1 MINPALNTAKIKSI
15 RLLRKGIQDIYK
27 IVVVDDY
34 DTHNLKIIKQDD
46 QYIVTNQRLT
56 SAELSKKYQKII
68 KLDKYNYYV
77 YKGTK
82 RQIIQYVNKIINWQ
96 HEDYAVSKLEYQAR
110 LEGSDPDEVYVLN
123 DDFYRWEINDLLNSN
138 IADPDYKKLLISEAK
153 ANRRH
158 LSLINGQRDWQNI
171 PHSVA
176 FGNFFGQNYVLIDE
190 LAGAPA
196 PSEYYYKRN
205 RNRKIKVKA

>member
-110 LEGSDPDEVYVLN
+110 LKGSDPDEVYVLN

>member
-1 MINPALNTAKIKSI
+1 MINATLNTAKIKSI
-15 RLLRKGIQDIYK
+15 KLLRKGMQDIYK
-27 IVVVDDY
+27 IVVTDDY
-34 DTHNLKIIKQDD
+34 DTHNLKLIKQGD
-46 QYIVTNQRLT
+46 QYIVTNQHL
-56 SAELSKKYQKII
+56 SDLELSKKYNKLIQ
-68 KLDKYNYYV
+68 LDKYHYYV

-82 RQIIQYVNKIINWQ
+82 RQIIQYVNKIVNWE
-96 HEDYAVSKLEYQAR
+96 HEDYAIRKLEYQVR
-110 LEGSDPDEVYVLN
+110 LENSDPDEVYALN
-123 DDFYRWEINDLLNSN
+123 DNFYRWEINDLINSN

-158 LSLINGQRDWQNI
+158 LSLIDGQRDWQNI

-176 FGNFFGQNYVLIDE
+176 CGNFFGQNYVLIDE

-205 RNRKIKVKA
+205 HNRKIKAKA

>member
-27 IVVVDDY
+27 IVVIDDY
-34 DTHNLKIIKQDD
+34 DTHNLKLIKRND

-68 KLDKYNYYV
+68 ELDNEHYYV

-82 RQIIQYVNKIINWQ
+82 RQIIQNVNKIVNWQ
-96 HEDYAVSKLEYQAR
+96 HEDYATRKLKYQTR
-110 LEGSDPDEVYVLN
+110 NEGSDPDEVYVLN

-158 LSLINGQRDWQNI
+158 LSLIDGQRDWQNI

-176 FGNFFGQNYVLIDE
+176 CGNFFGQNYVLINE

>member
-110 LEGSDPDEVYVLN
+110 LEGSNPDEVYVLN